1 MKKTIYLVA
10 GVIALVLLSQPG
22 TAQSTPKNTTA
33 EQNDSVANVARM
45 KMLQTKRDSLS
56 LLIKQE
62 DAKRNRQLN
71 GVSEEVLEQMNDR
84 QDSLCLDLRSQLV
97 DVQLE
102 IWERSKGTLPALL
115 QQQIGTTPAKKE
127 KK

>member
-1 MKKTIYLVA
+1 MTF
-10 GVIALVLLSQPG
+10 LSQPG
-22 TAQSTPKNTTA
+22 TAQSTPKKTTV
-33 EQNDSVANVARM
+33 EKNDSVANVARL
-45 KMLQTKRDSLS
+45 KTLQTKRDSLS
-56 LLIKQE
+56 TLIKQE

-71 GVSEEVLEQMNDR
+71 GVSEEVQEQMNDR

-102 IWERSKGTLPALL
+102 IWERTKSTLPTLL

>member
-1 MKKTIYLVA
+1 MTF
-10 GVIALVLLSQPG
+10 LSQPG
-22 TAQSTPKNTTA
+22 TAQSTPKKTTV
-33 EQNDSVANVARM
+33 EQNDSVANVARL
-45 KMLQTKRDSLS
+45 KTLQTKRDSLS
-56 LLIKQE
+56 TLIKQE

-71 GVSEEVLEQMNDR
+71 GVSEEVQEQMNDR

-102 IWERSKGTLPALL
+102 IWERTKSTLPTLL